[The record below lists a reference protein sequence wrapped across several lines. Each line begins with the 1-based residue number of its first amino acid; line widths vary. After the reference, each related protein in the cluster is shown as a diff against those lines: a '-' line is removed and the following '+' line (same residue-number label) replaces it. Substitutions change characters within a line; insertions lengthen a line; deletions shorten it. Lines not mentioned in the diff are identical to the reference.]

1 MLNALCAGRE
11 LRGYDGQVLPR
22 FPAERFAV
30 PAGA

>member
-22 FPAERFAV
+22 FPAERFAT
-30 PAGA
+30 AGA